1 MIRFK
6 VLRGCGEMMMEMTRH
21 FPRAIHF
28 VLAINLISYHFRS
41 NTIFFTRQQHQLFF
55 PFSSLALS
63 LFDNT
68 LDLYFYFLLYI
79 SAGYMSGRRSY
90 RREITSSIHMKIRK
104 WNWFSSSSSSS
115 LFFVGMAVIVLPFF
129 SLFFIFVYIFHPL
142 LDSMHKAEIAQV
154 ADGCDLNEKVG
165 VGWDAI
171 QILCAATHWMEGFFS
186 HFLTNLLIQYLTE

>member
-1 MIRFK
+1 MYRRIITTMIRFK

-104 WNWFSSSSSSS
+104 WNWFSSSSSSPFFLS
-115 LFFVGMAVIVLPFF
+115 EWRLLFCLFF
-129 SLFFIFVYIFHPL
+129 SLLHFRLYIP
-142 LDSMHKAEIAQV
+142 SV
-154 ADGCDLNEKVG
+154 VG
-165 VGWDAI
+165 
-171 QILCAATHWMEGFFS
+171 
-186 HFLTNLLIQYLTE
+186 